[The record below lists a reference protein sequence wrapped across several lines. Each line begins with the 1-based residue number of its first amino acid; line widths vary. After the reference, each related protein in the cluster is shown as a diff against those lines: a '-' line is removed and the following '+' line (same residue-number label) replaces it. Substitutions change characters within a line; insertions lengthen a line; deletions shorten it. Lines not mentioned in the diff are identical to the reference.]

1 MSQRSTLSSLL
12 NNSHLLSNKEE
23 VELVLKEF
31 NDLMDKSKTKS
42 IMVTNEIY
50 MHVHVHVYVLI
61 IMICICMYDA

>member
-12 NNSHLLSNKEE
+12 NNTHLLSNKEE

-50 MHVHVHVYVLI
+50 MHVHVYVLI

>member
-12 NNSHLLSNKEE
+12 NNTHLLSNKEE

-50 MHVHVHVYVLI
+50 MHVYVLI
-61 IMICICMYDA
+61 IMVCTCMYGA